1 MRREA
6 PDPKLVLKVT
16 PPRFPRTAQTRARL
30 NLDRIEFRDRSII
43 EVIAPAGFGK
53 TTLLGQWRREELNAG
68 SLVAW
73 LTLDQHDKGVRFG
86 QGLAYALRMATGRP
100 GFDRVI
106 AQSARQDDEGLGIL
120 TDCLAEI
127 TFLAAETRIFLD
139 EVQSAP
145 PDMLAEALPYLLLN
159 APPNLRIVL
168 ASRRPLS
175 LPVADIVA
183 RGLCLTVSADRLRF
197 SPAETTAVI
206 GSRFGT
212 RIGPDDCLRLHDKI
226 GGWPLGLQLAIASIE
241 KNVNLTNSIDA
252 LKTISSD
259 FEQYFLD
266 RFVSALEPS
275 TLDFLE
281 RVSLLDALEP
291 NLCGAVTERKDAL
304 ELIVALRETLPIFSE
319 GLGSD
324 WMRLHP
330 LARDFLRGRLAQRSS
345 ETIRA
350 LHQRAAAWYAENRMN
365 EEAANHELAAGNT
378 GNAFALIGNSLH
390 DLMTSGHQARVLD
403 WLALIPAGDAD
414 RQPNFLIG
422 AAWALTLSDR
432 HAEAAALIDEL
443 DANPAAT
450 SGDRF
455 EGTLIRCAA
464 HYFADEVD
472 SAAQLLEPW
481 DLACPTESLHRNGIY
496 ANCRGTMMLY
506 DGKPEQ
512 ARQVI
517 MAAQRNWP
525 RDVDAVRGWGEWVI
539 GFSYLWEG
547 QIQLAIEALQA
558 SLQKN
563 EEVLGRRAGQ
573 SSMFAATLSEA
584 LWHAGRIEEAA
595 GMLADRLDVIER
607 LASPEA
613 IAMGYRTAARIAE
626 TDGNQSRALDLLDHL
641 QALGVA
647 RSVPRF
653 TVVALAEQVRMHA
666 LSGRADTGRSTLA
679 RLEELIASLRPTAG
693 GKLLP
698 LLELRCAMAQAYAA
712 LAMQDWQAM
721 EAALAAPREIVER
734 LKRGRER
741 IDVMLLSALVQHH
754 RGDDGRPLVEEA
766 MSLASTYGVR
776 VTLRETNPKLF
787 AWAQRPSIGPGAVD
801 RRAPPAAAPSGPS
814 ASPPH
819 SLPRTSGLLTTKE
832 DEILQLLEKNLSNK
846 HIAAALGIS
855 SETVKWH
862 IKNLFEKLNAGSR
875 KHVVDRAR
883 MLGILG
889 NPG

>member
-1 MRREA
+1 MRYET
-6 PDPKLVLKVT
+6 PDASLVLKVT

-30 NLDRIEFRDRSII
+30 AIDRVEFRDRSII
-43 EVIAPAGFGK
+43 EVVAPAGFGK

-73 LTLDQHDKGVRFG
+73 LTLDQHDNGLRFG

-106 AQSARQDDEGLGIL
+106 AQSARKDDEGLKIL
-120 TDCLAEI
+120 TACLAEI
-127 TFLAAETRIFLD
+127 TFLAAETRVFLD

-145 PDMLAEALPYLLLN
+145 PGTLAEALPYLLLN

-168 ASRRPLS
+168 ASRRPLA
-175 LPVADIVA
+175 LPVADMVA
-183 RGLCLTVSADRLRF
+183 RGLYLTVNADRLRF
-197 SPAETTAVI
+197 SPAETTAIV

-266 RFVSALEPS
+266 RFVSALDAS

-281 RVSLLDALEP
+281 QISMLDALEP
-291 NLCGAVTERKDAL
+291 KLCGAVTEREDAP
-304 ELIVALRETLPIFSE
+304 ELIAALRETLPIFSE
-319 GLGSD
+319 GVGSD

-330 LARDFLRGRLAQRSS
+330 LARDFLRGRLAQRAP
-345 ETIRA
+345 EAIRA
-350 LHQRAAAWYAENRMN
+350 LHQRAAAWYAANRMT
-365 EEAANHELAAGNT
+365 EEAADHELAAGNT
-378 GNAFALIGNSLH
+378 GNAFALIGDSLY
-390 DLMTSGHQARVLD
+390 DLMISGHQARVLD
-403 WLALIPAGDAD
+403 WLALIPAGDGD

-432 HAEAAALIDEL
+432 HAEATALIDEL
-443 DANPAAT
+443 EANPAAT
-450 SGDRF
+450 PGDRF

-464 HYFADEVD
+464 RYFADD
-472 SAAQLLEPW
+472 PDGAARLLEPW
-481 DLACPTESLHRNGIY
+481 DLVCPFHSLQRNGIY
-496 ANCRGTMMLY
+496 ANCRGTLMLY
-506 DGKPEQ
+506 DGKSEQ
-512 ARQVI
+512 ARQVVI
-517 MAAQRNWP
+517 AAQRNWP
-525 RDVDAVRGWGEWVI
+525 RDVDGIRGWGEWVI

-607 LASPEA
+607 LASPES
-613 IAMGYRTAARIAE
+613 IAMGYRTAARLAE
-626 TDGNQSRALDLLDHL
+626 SDGNHSRAFDLLDHL
-641 QALGVA
+641 LALGVA

-653 TVVALAEQVRMHA
+653 SVIALAEQVRMHA
-666 LSGRADTGRSTLA
+666 LSGRADTCRSTLA
-679 RLEELIASLRPTAG
+679 RLEELIASLRPTVG

-698 LLELRCAMAQAYAA
+698 LLELRCAMAEAYAA
-712 LAMQDWQAM
+712 LARQDWQAM
-721 EAALAAPREIVER
+721 AAALAVSREVAER

-754 RGDDGRPLVEEA
+754 RGDDGRPLVDEA
-766 MSLASTYGVR
+766 VSLASAYGVKT
-776 VTLRETNPKLF
+776 TLLETNPKLF
-787 AWAQRPSIGPGAVD
+787 AWCERPSSSANAVGA
-801 RRAPPAAAPSGPS
+801 RAAPTAAAT
-814 ASPPH
+814 PPL

-862 IKNLFEKLNAGSR
+862 VKNLFDKLNAGSR

-889 NPG
+889 SGP